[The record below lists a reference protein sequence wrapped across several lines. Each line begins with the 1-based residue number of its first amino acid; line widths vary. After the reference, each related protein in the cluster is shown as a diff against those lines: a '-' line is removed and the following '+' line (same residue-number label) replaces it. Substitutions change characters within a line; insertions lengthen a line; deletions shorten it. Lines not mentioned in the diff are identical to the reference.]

1 MSVHQRICPPA
12 AKESSQNVCF
22 DLPVHSVQ
30 QYARWTWQAP
40 TSRSSRQ
47 YSPPSNLPTTYHRQ
61 WQWMRKRRIKRNK
74 ARFISTGPIHQV
86 LSGTRN
92 GRLSICHS
100 QKQAKPGSAPSARHW
115 IIVCQKKTSEKVA
128 LCQELS
134 RAASQGPKQPA
145 PNPISHLPAISW
157 KRRRRIIAPCDI
169 NYRSRWINTCIS
181 RKKWPGNEIKVGP
194 KLHGLVQ
201 LESCKRLVPEENHLW
216 WGANQHFV

>member
-1 MSVHQRICPPA
+1 MPGDTITGISLGYGTRTVLNDNTDTFFASGKKLIQFIDQYCQSI
-12 AKESSQNVCF
+12 KEYVLQVQKSLHKMFVSIYLSTVSSSMPGGPDKQ
-22 DLPVHSVQ
+22 
-30 QYARWTWQAP
+30 P

-115 IIVCQKKTSEKVA
+115 IIVCQKKRPKK
-128 LCQELS
+128 S
-134 RAASQGPKQPA
+134 RFVKSCPE
-145 PNPISHLPAISW
+145 LPA
-157 KRRRRIIAPCDI
+157 RAQ
-169 NYRSRWINTCIS
+169 NT
-181 RKKWPGNEIKVGP
+181 
-194 KLHGLVQ
+194 
-201 LESCKRLVPEENHLW
+201 RLPTQSVIFLQFPENV
-216 WGANQHFV
+216 AVV